1 PPSSLMRTGPYPA
14 PVDPAGQVARVNGL
28 TSEPVGA
35 PRAQTRFFVVDQNGV
50 IYVLD
55 KATKAFTPYIDVGHT
70 FPRFTNTGSLGMGVA
85 PVTFDPG
92 YATNGR
98 FYTSHNEKLGASGAI
113 NPPVGPTA
121 YESVIIEWT
130 DTNIGD
136 AKFEGTWREVL
147 RVGMSFPLHPIGDM
161 LFNPLA
167 KRGDQDYGNLYVGV
181 GDGTAGEHAG
191 VTHPIPQRL
200 DALTGKILRITPDI
214 TLRPNDRLGA
224 NGQY

>member
-1 PPSSLMRTGPYPA
+1 MKRLSVAAWLMSGALLLAQYTDSFQITKDGTSVVIEDYAAVPPSSLMRTGPYPA

-28 TSEPVGA
+28 TSEPAGA

-50 IYVLD
+50 IYILD
-55 KATKAFTPYIDVGHT
+55 KATKAFTPYIDVGQT

-113 NPPVGPTA
+113 NPPVGTTA

-136 AKFEGTWREVL
+136 AKFEG
-147 RVGMSFPLHPIGDM
+147 
-161 LFNPLA
+161 
-167 KRGDQDYGNLYVGV
+167 
-181 GDGTAGEHAG
+181 
-191 VTHPIPQRL
+191 
-200 DALTGKILRITPDI
+200 
-214 TLRPNDRLGA
+214 
-224 NGQY
+224 